1 MLRLSNEIYVNVYS
15 SSPQTP
21 SFRIIEC
28 GIPIFTV
35 AWKTVKSN
43 VICFCDYRL
52 LSLLCYIITHFCLQF
67 DLYIAC
73 EQYSE
78 VIIIYNLLLEKFD
91 PQRVSIMGK
100 HQKNNLL
107 LKKLIKIKKDQSCT
121 ESDTIYVDQC
131 DNEVELKEEVNK
143 IESSSS
149 EFEDLCVAPSKKRAR
164 VISGSETE
172 NDLDAI
178 DTSCDKEISAEKA
191 ADGTLWETLNE
202 GRNVGR
208 LPIYTIFK
216 DVSGPT
222 AYAKRHIMLGS
233 ASSAFNLII
242 DEGMIAY
249 IKSCTELEARQV
261 LNNKEWTITKSQ
273 LWAFVAVLFARGA
286 YETMCRDKFIELLRF
301 IRFDKKNKRS
311 ERLKTDRFALVSKIW
326 EKFIENSQ
334 YMPNKPDKFGIKFW
348 LASDVRSKYLVNGF
362 PYLGKDETRGSNFP
376 LGEFVVTKLAEPY
389 LGCGRN
395 ITTDNFFT
403 SISLAKKLLAKKT
416 TLVGTIRA
424 NRNELPKIAKA
435 KKDKMTQFSTKLTKH
450 KNITIAKNKK
460 LVPETITHYN
470 STKYGV
476 DVLDQMARKYSV
488 KASSR
493 RWPLQVFYNILDLAA
508 ISAWILYKETTQ
520 VNISRK
526 DFLFQLTE
534 ELRSKYREEVE
545 NTSIP
550 MKEIHA
556 ADGRKNCKV
565 QISCKR
571 NRCSNYCAKCN
582 RNVCGKCV
590 SKTEFILKIGSLR
603 HGMTVLQQFAH
614 KGTRRAVKRTI

>member
-1 MLRLSNEIYVNVYS
+1 MGKYQKN
-15 SSPQTP
+15 
-21 SFRIIEC
+21 C
-28 GIPIFTV
+28 
-35 AWKTVKSN
+35 
-43 VICFCDYRL
+43 
-52 LSLLCYIITHFCLQF
+52 
-67 DLYIAC
+67 
-73 EQYSE
+73 
-78 VIIIYNLLLEKFD
+78 LLLE
-91 PQRVSIMGK
+91 
-100 HQKNNLL
+100 
-107 LKKLIKIKKDQSCT
+107 KLIKIKKDQSDN
-121 ESDTIYVDQC
+121 ESDAIDIDQC
-131 DNEVELKEEVNK
+131 DNEIELEEEVNK

-149 EFEDLCVAPSKKRAR
+149 EDEDLCYIAPNKKRARVVSDSETESEDEIFRYTAPSKKRAR
-164 VISGSETE
+164 VISDSETE

-178 DTSCDKEISAEKA
+178 DTSSDKEISAEKA

-208 LPIYTIFK
+208 SPIYTIFK

-242 DEGMIAY
+242 DEGMMAY
-249 IKSCTELEARQV
+249 IKSCTELEAHQV
-261 LNNKEWTITKSQ
+261 LNNKEWTVTKSQ
-273 LWAFVAVLFARGA
+273 LWAFVAILFARGA
-286 YETMCRDKFIELLRF
+286 YEAKNLKCSYLWSAKWGPAFFAQTMSRDKFIDILRF
-301 IRFDKKNKRS
+301 IRFDKKNERS
-311 ERLKTDRFALVSKIW
+311 ERLKTDKFALISKIW
-326 EKFIENSQ
+326 EKFIENSQACYKPDANITIDEQLFPIKARCRFTQ

-362 PYLGKDETRGSNFP
+362 PYLGKDETRGSNIP
-376 LGEFVVTKLAEPY
+376 LSEFVVTKLAEPY

-424 NRNELPKIAKA
+424 NRKELPKIAKA
-435 KKDKMTQFSTKLTKH
+435 KKDKITQFSTKLYRSENCTLTIYKSKPNKKVLLLSTKH
-450 KNITIAKNKK
+450 KNITIEKNKK
-460 LVPETITHYN
+460 LVPETVTYYN
-470 STKYGV
+470 STKYSV
-476 DVLDQMARKYSV
+476 DVFDQMARKYSV

-508 ISAWILYKETTQ
+508 INVWILYKETTQ

-526 DFLFQLTE
+526 DFIFQLAE

-550 MKEIHA
+550 MTEIHA
-556 ADGRKNCKV
+556 TDARKNCQV
-565 QISCKR
+565 QQSCKR
-571 NRCSNYCAKCN
+571 NRCRNHCAKCN

-590 SKTEFILKIGSLR
+590 SKTEFICKKC
-603 HGMTVLQQFAH
+603 FP
-614 KGTRRAVKRTI
+614 

>member
-1 MLRLSNEIYVNVYS
+1 
-15 SSPQTP
+15 
-21 SFRIIEC
+21 
-28 GIPIFTV
+28 
-35 AWKTVKSN
+35 
-43 VICFCDYRL
+43 
-52 LSLLCYIITHFCLQF
+52 
-67 DLYIAC
+67 
-73 EQYSE
+73 
-78 VIIIYNLLLEKFD
+78 
-91 PQRVSIMGK
+91 MGK
-100 HQKNNLL
+100 NQKNCLL
-107 LKKLIKIKKDQSCT
+107 LKKLIKIKKDQSDN
-121 ESDTIYVDQC
+121 ESDAIDIDQC
-131 DNEVELKEEVNK
+131 DNEIELEEEVNK

-149 EFEDLCVAPSKKRAR
+149 EDEDLCYIAPNKKRARVISDSETESEDEVFRYTAPSKKRAR
-164 VISGSETE
+164 VISDSETE

-178 DTSCDKEISAEKA
+178 DTSSDKEISAEKA

-208 LPIYTIFK
+208 SPIYTIFK

-242 DEGMIAY
+242 DEGMMAY

-261 LNNKEWTITKSQ
+261 LNNKEWTVTKSQ
-273 LWAFVAVLFARGA
+273 LWAFVAILFARGA
-286 YETMCRDKFIELLRF
+286 YEAKNLKCSYLWSAKWGPAFFAQTMSRDKFIDILRF
-301 IRFDKKNKRS
+301 IRFDKKNERS
-311 ERLKTDRFALVSKIW
+311 ERLKTDKFALISKIW
-326 EKFIENSQ
+326 EKFIENSQACYKPDANITIDEQLFPTKARCRFTQ

-362 PYLGKDETRGSNFP
+362 PYLGKDETRGSNIP
-376 LGEFVVTKLAEPY
+376 LSEFVVTKLAEPY

-424 NRNELPKIAKA
+424 NRKELPKIAKA
-435 KKDKMTQFSTKLTKH
+435 KKDKMTQFSTKLYRSENCTLTIYKSKPNKKVLLLSTKH
-450 KNITIAKNKK
+450 KNITIEKNKK
-460 LVPETITHYN
+460 LVPETVTYYN

-508 ISAWILYKETTQ
+508 INAWILYKETTQ

-526 DFLFQLTE
+526 DFIFQLAE

-550 MKEIHA
+550 MTEIHA
-556 ADGRKNCKV
+556 TDARKNCQV
-565 QISCKR
+565 QQSCKR
-571 NRCSNYCAKCN
+571 NRCRNHCSKCN

-590 SKTEFILKIGSLR
+590 SKTEFICKKC
-603 HGMTVLQQFAH
+603 FP
-614 KGTRRAVKRTI
+614 

>member
-1 MLRLSNEIYVNVYS
+1 
-15 SSPQTP
+15 
-21 SFRIIEC
+21 
-28 GIPIFTV
+28 
-35 AWKTVKSN
+35 
-43 VICFCDYRL
+43 
-52 LSLLCYIITHFCLQF
+52 
-67 DLYIAC
+67 
-73 EQYSE
+73 
-78 VIIIYNLLLEKFD
+78 
-91 PQRVSIMGK
+91 MGK
-100 HQKNNLL
+100 NQKNCLL
-107 LKKLIKIKKDQSCT
+107 LKKLIKIKKDQSDN
-121 ESDTIYVDQC
+121 ESDAIDIDQC
-131 DNEVELKEEVNK
+131 DNEIELEEEVNK

-149 EFEDLCVAPSKKRAR
+149 EDENLCYIAPNKKRARVISNSETKSEDEVFRYTAPSKKRAR
-164 VISGSETE
+164 VISDSETE

-178 DTSCDKEISAEKA
+178 DTSSDKEISAEKA

-208 LPIYTIFK
+208 SPIYTIFK
-216 DVSGPT
+216 NVSGPT

-242 DEGMIAY
+242 NEGMMAY
-249 IKSCTELEARQV
+249 IKSCTELEARQA
-261 LNNKEWTITKSQ
+261 LNNKEWTVTKSQ
-273 LWAFVAVLFARGA
+273 LWAFVAILFAREA
-286 YETMCRDKFIELLRF
+286 YEAKNLKCSYLWSAKWGPAFFAQTMSRDKFIDILRF
-301 IRFDKKNKRS
+301 IRFDKKNERSKR
-311 ERLKTDRFALVSKIW
+311 LNTNKFALISKIW
-326 EKFIENSQ
+326 EKFIENSQACYKPDANITIDEQLFPTKARCQFTQ

-362 PYLGKDETRGSNFP
+362 PYLGKDKTRGSNIS
-376 LGEFVVTKLAEPY
+376 LSEFVVTKLAEPY

-424 NRNELPKIAKA
+424 NRKELPKIAKA
-435 KKDKMTQFSTKLTKH
+435 KKDKMTQFSTKLYRSENCTLTIYKSKPNKKVLLLSTKH
-450 KNITIAKNKK
+450 TNITIEKNKK
-460 LVPETITHYN
+460 LVPETVTYYN

-493 RWPLQVFYNILDLAA
+493 RWPLQVFYNILDLTA
-508 ISAWILYKETTQ
+508 INAWILYKETTQ

-526 DFLFQLTE
+526 DFIFQLAE

-550 MKEIHA
+550 MTEIHA
-556 ADGRKNCKV
+556 TDARKNCQV
-565 QISCKR
+565 QQSCKR
-571 NRCSNYCAKCN
+571 NRCTNHCAKCN

-590 SKTEFILKIGSLR
+590 SKTEFICKKC
-603 HGMTVLQQFAH
+603 FP
-614 KGTRRAVKRTI
+614 